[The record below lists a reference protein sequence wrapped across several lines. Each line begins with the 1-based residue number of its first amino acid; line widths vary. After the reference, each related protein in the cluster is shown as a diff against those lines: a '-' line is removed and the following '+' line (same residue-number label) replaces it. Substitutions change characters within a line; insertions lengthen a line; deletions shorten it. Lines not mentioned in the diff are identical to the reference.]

1 VLFGPIREFE
11 WVLLHMARTTPCFV
25 RTIVKSTFP
34 DSFLYLNF
42 TYEIICDLKYNNA
55 FLAIPIFNNHKEES
69 CLDLR
74 SSITLDCMWSIHI
87 HGRYR
92 CCSIN
97 GDQ

>member
-1 VLFGPIREFE
+1 VLLGLIRRFEGVLF
-11 WVLLHMARTTPCFV
+11 HMARTTPCFV
-25 RTIVKSTFP
+25 LTIVKSTFP

-55 FLAIPIFNNHKEES
+55 FLAIPIFNKHKEES
-69 CLDLR
+69 RLDLC
-74 SSITLDCMWSIHI
+74 SSITLDCMRPIHI
-87 HGRYR
+87 HGRYH